1 MYRRKHIAEA
11 SLRSEVCERRVATR
25 IPPPQICHR
34 TTVAVIVEPA
44 PVHEA
49 ARETLIPGPL
59 ERAQDDAGERGL
71 ESLPPARHRS
81 LQHWRRRAQRRWK
94 ETRCLAKIVGKELI
108 RTDVVDVAAGLAF
121 WSMMSM
127 VPLLITVAA
136 LLSLIRLPGLLPQLL
151 SVMALLVPPDSLS
164 MVEKMI
170 GSLLEPHRGMLS
182 FGILSYIWSTTGGFT
197 SLITA
202 LNVAYDVTTP
212 RSWLRDRLRA
222 VILTS
227 TSGGLLTVSLLALLA
242 GPHFGHF
249 MTNTFPI
256 PAAFERMWPA
266 IRIATVFVTFVVA
279 LELVYF
285 LAPNRKQRFT
295 STLPGAI
302 VAIALWFVGSSG
314 LAFYLNHLTNYSRL
328 YGGMGAVI
336 GLMFWIYLTALA
348 ILIGAEVNAEL
359 AKRRDSLF
367 RAQVKAS
374 EGMARDSSAPIGAVE
389 KRPAA

>member
-1 MYRRKHIAEA
+1 
-11 SLRSEVCERRVATR
+11 V
-25 IPPPQICHR
+25 
-34 TTVAVIVEPA
+34 
-44 PVHEA
+44 
-49 ARETLIPGPL
+49 RETSISGPM
-59 ERAQDDAGERGL
+59 ERAAADAGERRPFFPSRRTGRHQ
-71 ESLPPARHRS
+71 SFARW
-81 LQHWRRRAQRRWK
+81 QHRAQRRWR
-94 ETRCLAKIVGKELI
+94 ETRCLTKIIGKELI
-108 RTDVVDVAAGLAF
+108 RTHVIDVAAGLAF

-136 LLSLIRLPGLLPQLL
+136 LLSVLHVPGLLPQLL

-170 GSLLEPHRGMLS
+170 GGLLAPHRGMLS

-202 LNVAYDVTTP
+202 LNVAYDVKTP
-212 RSWLRDRLRA
+212 RSWLRDRLQA
-222 VILTS
+222 LILAS

-249 MTNTFPI
+249 LAKTFPI
-256 PAAFERMWPA
+256 PGPFERMWPA
-266 IRIATVFVTFVVA
+266 IRIATVFVTFVMA

-285 LAPNRKQRFT
+285 LAPNRRQRFT

-302 VAIALWFVGSSG
+302 VAIALWFVGSAG
-314 LAFYLNHLTNYSRL
+314 LGFYLNHLTNYSRL

-367 RAQVKAS
+367 RGQLKETEREQLATL
-374 EGMARDSSAPIGAVE
+374 APME
-389 KRPAA
+389 KGTAA

>member
-1 MYRRKHIAEA
+1 M
-11 SLRSEVCERRVATR
+11 
-25 IPPPQICHR
+25 
-34 TTVAVIVEPA
+34 
-44 PVHEA
+44 
-49 ARETLIPGPL
+49 
-59 ERAQDDAGERGL
+59 ERAQADASGQQATASAGKSRRHSSFL
-71 ESLPPARHRS
+71 RWRHR
-81 LQHWRRRAQRRWK
+81 QQRRWR
-94 ETRCLAKIVGKELI
+94 ETWCLARIVAKELI
-108 RTDVVDVAAGLAF
+108 RTDVFDVAAGLAF

-136 LLSLIRLPGLLPQLL
+136 LLSVLHLPGLLPQLL
-151 SVMALLVPPDSLS
+151 SVMALLVPPDSLL

-170 GSLLEPHRGMLS
+170 GSLLAPHRGMLS

-197 SLITA
+197 ALITA
-202 LNVAYDVTTP
+202 LNVAYDVTKP
-212 RSWLRDRLRA
+212 RSWLRDRLQA
-222 VILTS
+222 LVLAS
-227 TSGGLLTVSLLALLA
+227 TSGGLLTVSLLALVA

-249 MTNTFPI
+249 LANTFPI
-256 PAAFERMWPA
+256 PGAFERMWPA
-266 IRIATVFVTFVVA
+266 IRIATVFSTFVVA

-285 LAPNRKQRFT
+285 LAPNRRQRFT

-348 ILIGAEVNAEL
+348 ILIGGEANAEL
-359 AKRRDSLF
+359 AKRMDSLF
-367 RAQVKAS
+367 RGHLKAS
-374 EGMARDSSAPIGAVE
+374 ERESKASVGAMQ